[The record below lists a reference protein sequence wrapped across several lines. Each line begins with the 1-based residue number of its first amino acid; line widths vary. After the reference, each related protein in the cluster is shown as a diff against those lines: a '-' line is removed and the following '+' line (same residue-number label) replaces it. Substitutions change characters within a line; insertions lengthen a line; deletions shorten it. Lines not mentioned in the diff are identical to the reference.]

1 MERERVER
9 EKLEKERHMREE
21 HERQDRELQERER
34 DQRQE
39 RQRVFMK
46 TQEVTPA
53 AAVNQHFIESLK
65 RASQRVGDH
74 EPSFLLEQY
83 GFAIRVLGIFQYRI
97 EMVLF
102 TYNLVYICSSLLS
115 ISVSSIRGIISF
127 PESTDRFNKIFL
139 KLTGSF

>member
-1 MERERVER
+1 MYLIYCSCYIFISCRERQEKELAEREKMERERVER

-74 EPSFLLEQY
+74 EPSFLLEQ
-83 GFAIRVLGIFQYRI
+83 
-97 EMVLF
+97 
-102 TYNLVYICSSLLS
+102 
-115 ISVSSIRGIISF
+115 
-127 PESTDRFNKIFL
+127 
-139 KLTGSF
+139 